1 MSGSVP
7 VFNCH
12 VYVGPAGSPERVRAR
27 VANLAGFEAEAPSER
42 EALRQVSVAFK
53 RALGEYTDAG
63 QAIPW
68 LDPPLAR
75 EPDEQERWLPVH
87 L

>member
-1 MSGSVP
+1 MSGPVP

-12 VYVGPAGSPERVRAR
+12 VYVGPAGPPGRVRAR
-27 VANLAGFEAEAPSER
+27 VANLAGLAAEAPSER
-42 EALRQVSVAFK
+42 EALRQVSAAFK
-53 RALGEYTDAG
+53 RVVGEYTGSG

-68 LDPPLAR
+68 LDPPLVR
-75 EPDEQERWLPVH
+75 ESGEEERWLPVH